1 MSEQQ
6 EQDPRFGSEL
16 SYLGMLDDIARNN
29 VEQNDR
35 VESFGSNIWF
45 PDISLS
51 FPNFGNSEFN
61 RADAKKDA
69 LYINE
74 DCPEIQTF
82 KREGLMDIRVNIEE
96 INLVDEFPEA
106 VCKYAL
112 AFENMC
118 TKAGIKPGVIQFN
131 LGIVWAAEEQ
141 VESIAEMLQAQI
153 TFPVHP

>member
-16 SYLGMLDDIARNN
+16 SYLGMLDDLARNN

-69 LYINE
+69 LYLNE
-74 DCPEIQTF
+74 DCP
-82 KREGLMDIRVNIEE
+82 
-96 INLVDEFPEA
+96 
-106 VCKYAL
+106 
-112 AFENMC
+112 
-118 TKAGIKPGVIQFN
+118 
-131 LGIVWAAEEQ
+131 
-141 VESIAEMLQAQI
+141 
-153 TFPVHP
+153 